1 MHRDG
6 AIKGAG
12 DPEARF
18 YAAVLHTFG
27 GTYVGSTKE
36 TGDTGRY
43 IPTKEQRVVVPPGL
57 TAKQRM
63 SSSRMISIHSMR
75 NKRPPWHLPFRPSK
89 TSHTLPMSAEP
100 HPTEPELSEMIRDMW
115 RRDIVKL
122 QQLLKDNPAP
132 ADARRYRDNIQ
143 VLMDWLQEEH
153 LFH

>member
-1 MHRDG
+1 
-6 AIKGAG
+6 
-12 DPEARF
+12 
-18 YAAVLHTFG
+18 
-27 GTYVGSTKE
+27 
-36 TGDTGRY
+36 
-43 IPTKEQRVVVPPGL
+43 
-57 TAKQRM
+57 
-63 SSSRMISIHSMR
+63 
-75 NKRPPWHLPFRPSK
+75 
-89 TSHTLPMSAEP
+89 MSAEP